1 MYVRKKLDASYRDLL
16 KALLFCLNPFK
27 NRKRLIDDLCETWSN
42 QGDALPALSV
52 RTALDAWL
60 SILNLPRGSEVIM
73 TGINIPD
80 MVTILE
86 HHGLQIVPLDLN
98 LETLE
103 IPDNALENAIT
114 PKTRIVLVAHLFGAR
129 TSMNPIFR
137 VTNQYPDIL
146 VAEDCAQAFTGV
158 DGYLGDD
165 RSDISLF
172 SFGSI
177 KTATALGGAMLR
189 IQDSSQRRAV
199 RNKLEE
205 PPLQAHVYFAKKTLK
220 YILLKTLTL
229 RSVYSLFIKACR
241 LTGRDFDEVIINS
254 ARGFN
259 RQNLINLI
267 RHQPCSAQLVLLK
280 HRLKRHSSKN
290 LDQRRHAGDHLNQR
304 LPHRLRPAGSRNPQH
319 SWWLFA
325 VSVTNSKALV
335 KELREAG
342 FDATSS
348 STQLCVMPKTN
359 SAVPWCERFMQ
370 GVVYLPV
377 YNGIKDADLDRMA
390 GILHEHPA
398 SNRPKLEQELALATI
413 PAGQQALQNRPTS

>member
-16 KALLFCLNPFK
+16 KALTFCLPLTRS
-27 NRKRLIDDLCETWSN
+27 RKKLTKHLCETWSN

-80 MVTILE
+80 MVNILE
-86 HHGLQIVPLDLN
+86 HHGLQIVPIDIDI
-98 LETLE
+98 ETLE
-103 IPDNALENAIT
+103 ISDNALENAIT
-114 PKTRIVLVAHLFGAR
+114 PKTRIVLIAHLFGAR
-129 TSMNPIFR
+129 TSMSPIFR
-137 VTNQYPDIL
+137 VTDQHPDIL

-172 SFGSI
+172 SFGPI

-189 IQDSSQRRAV
+189 IQSPKQRKAV
-199 RNKLEE
+199 RGKLEKH
-205 PPLQAHVYFAKKTLK
+205 PLQTHTYFARKTLK

-229 RSVYSLFIKACR
+229 RPIYGSFIKACQ
-241 LTGRDFDEVIINS
+241 LLDKDFDEIIIS
-254 ARGFN
+254 SVRGFN
-259 RQNLINLI
+259 SKNLISLI
-267 RHQPCSAQLVLLK
+267 RHQPCYAQLLLLK
-280 HRLKRHSSKN
+280 HRLAQQTSKSLN
-290 LDQRRHAGDHLNQR
+290 QRLQIGDHLNQMLPKR
-304 LPHRLRPAGSRNPQH
+304 LQPAGGRNPQH

-335 KELREAG
+335 EELREAG

-348 STQLCVMPKTN
+348 STQLCAMPGKN
-359 SAVPWCERFMQ
+359 GAAPWCEKYMQ
-370 GVVYLPV
+370 GTVYLPI
-377 YNGIKDADLDRMA
+377 YEGIKEADLDRVA
-390 GILHEHPA
+390 SILHEHPP
-398 SNRPKLEQELALATI
+398 SICPEPEQEPSLV
-413 PAGQQALQNRPTS
+413 SSSSYH